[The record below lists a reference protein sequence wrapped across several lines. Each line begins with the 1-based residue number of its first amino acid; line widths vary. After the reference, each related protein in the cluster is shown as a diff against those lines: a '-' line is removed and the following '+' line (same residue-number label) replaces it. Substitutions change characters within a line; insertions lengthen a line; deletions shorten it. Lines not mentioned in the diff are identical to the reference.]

1 MTRLSNKTVCVV
13 VAHPDDETLWA
24 GGTILSSPGWHLYI
38 VCLCR
43 GDDQERA
50 ARFYNALK
58 TLKSGG
64 CMWDLDDGPAQTPTD
79 PKKLEQTILNLL
91 PSNHFDRIITH
102 NPSGE
107 YTRHLRHEEVSRAV
121 IQLWSTE
128 RIWTKEL
135 WTFAYEDGNKA
146 YYPVPVEQATIHQP
160 LTDEIWKKKYHL
172 ITDTYGFDQNS
183 WEAKT
188 TPKAE
193 AFWQF
198 SKKEEAELWLNNG
211 GIAR

>member
-1 MTRLSNKTVCVV
+1 
-13 VAHPDDETLWA
+13 
-24 GGTILSSPGWHLYI
+24 
-38 VCLCR
+38 
-43 GDDQERA
+43 
-50 ARFYNALK
+50 
-58 TLKSGG
+58 
-64 CMWDLDDGPAQTPTD
+64 MWDLDDGPAQTPTD

-188 TPKAE
+188 TPKSE